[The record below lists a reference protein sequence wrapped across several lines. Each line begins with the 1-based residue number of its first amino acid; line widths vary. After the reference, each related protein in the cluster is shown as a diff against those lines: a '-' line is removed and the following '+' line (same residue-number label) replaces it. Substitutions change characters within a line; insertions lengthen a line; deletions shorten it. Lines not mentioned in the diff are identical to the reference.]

1 MNREAGPLII
11 AILLPIILVSLI
23 FLFINGYDITIFF
36 KKIDIIYYIVVFP
49 IALGLLVAIL
59 RYKKE

>member
-11 AILLPIILVSLI
+11 AILLPIIVVLLI
-23 FLFINGYDITIFF
+23 FLYINGYDITTYF

>member
-1 MNREAGPLII
+1 MNREASPLII
-11 AILLPIILVSLI
+11 AIIIPIILVI
-23 FLFINGYDITIFF
+23 FIYMYMNGYDIISLF
-36 KKIDIIYYIVVFP
+36 KKIDIIYYIVIFP

>member
-1 MNREAGPLII
+1 MNREASPLII
-11 AILLPIILVSLI
+11 AILIPIILV
-23 FLFINGYDITIFF
+23 LFIYLYMNGYDIISYF

>member
-1 MNREAGPLII
+1 MNKEAGPLII
-11 AILLPIILVSLI
+11 IILLPILLALII
-23 FLFINGYDITIFF
+23 FLYINGYDIIKYFI
-36 KKIDIIYYIVVFP
+36 KIDIIYYIVVFP

>member
-1 MNREAGPLII
+1 MNKEAGPLII
-11 AILLPIILVSLI
+11 AIIVPIILVSLM
-23 FLFINGYDITIFF
+23 FLYINGYDITIYFR
-36 KKIDIIYYIVVFP
+36 KIDIIYYIVVFP

>member
-1 MNREAGPLII
+1 MNKEAGPLII
-11 AILLPIILVSLI
+11 AIIVPIILVSLM
-23 FLFINGYDITIFF
+23 FFYINGYDITIYFR
-36 KKIDIIYYIVVFP
+36 KIDIIYYIVVFP

>member
-1 MNREAGPLII
+1 MNREAGPLIV
-11 AILLPIILVSLI
+11 AILVPIILVS
-23 FLFINGYDITIFF
+23 FIYIYMSGYDLTIYF
-36 KKIDIIYYIVVFP
+36 KKIDIIYYIIMFP

>member
-11 AILLPIILVSLI
+11 AILLPIIVVLLI
-23 FLFINGYDITIFF
+23 FIYINGYDITTYF

>member
-1 MNREAGPLII
+1 MNKEAGPLII
-11 AILLPIILVSLI
+11 AIIVPIILVSLM
-23 FLFINGYDITIFF
+23 FLYINGYDITIYFR
-36 KKIDIIYYIVVFP
+36 KIKIIYYIVVFP

>member
-1 MNREAGPLII
+1 MNKEAGPLII
-11 AILLPIILVSLI
+11 AIILPIILVSLM
-23 FLFINGYDITIFF
+23 FLYINGYDITIYFR
-36 KKIDIIYYIVVFP
+36 KIDIIYYIVVFP

>member
-1 MNREAGPLII
+1 MNKEAGPLII
-11 AILLPIILVSLI
+11 AIILPIILVSML
-23 FLFINGYDITIFF
+23 FLYINGYDITIYFR
-36 KKIDIIYYIVVFP
+36 KIDIIYYIVVFP

>member
-1 MNREAGPLII
+1 MNREAGPLIF
-11 AILLPIILVSLI
+11 AILLPIILV
-23 FLFINGYDITIFF
+23 LFIYIYMSGYDLIYYF
-36 KKIDIIYYIVVFP
+36 KKIDIIYYIVIFP